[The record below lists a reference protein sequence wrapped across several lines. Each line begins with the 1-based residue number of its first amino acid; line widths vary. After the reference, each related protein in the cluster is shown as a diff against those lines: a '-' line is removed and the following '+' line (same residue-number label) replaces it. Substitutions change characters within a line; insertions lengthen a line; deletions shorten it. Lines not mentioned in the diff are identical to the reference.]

1 MSKTKQRYKRFANPQ
16 VEPELTT
23 GADLLARL
31 RTESQARLYSMPK
44 EGTKYER
51 PRMQPHRITSFSDS
65 ISITKYRIISDTH
78 KGSEED
84 SLLSYISAI
93 KQLQGRRKKLKTGL
107 VQKTAAASSTKCE
120 DNFTSDNEELDITLA
135 RLQELLEEEDEDDY
149 GVATPSAYAYGTAL
163 ALVSEAARLI
173 GDRFTRASASTDDR
187 GGIRLTWTRPEA
199 EVRLVCAHQSDK
211 PTYLYHEA
219 GNEYR
224 VEHDVSASTLTHWLD
239 WLNSV

>member
-1 MSKTKQRYKRFANPQ
+1 MSKTKQRYERLVNSQ

-23 GADLLARL
+23 GADLVASLK
-31 RTESQARLYSMPK
+31 TESQARLYSTSK
-44 EGTKYER
+44 KGTKYER
-51 PRMQPHRITSFSDS
+51 PRMQPHQITFLSAS
-65 ISITKYRIISDTH
+65 ILITKYRIISDTH

-84 SLLSYISAI
+84 SLLSYISPI
-93 KQLQGRRKKLKTGL
+93 KQLQGSRKKHKTGL
-107 VQKTAAASSTKCE
+107 VQQTTAASSTKCE
-120 DNFTSDNEELDITLA
+120 DNFASDNKELDITLA
-135 RLQELLEEEDEDDY
+135 RLRELLEEEDEDDY

-187 GGIRLTWTRPEA
+187 GGIRLTWTKPKA

-224 VEHDVSASTLTHWLD
+224 VEHNVSASILTHWLD